1 MGVSEI
7 KAGEK
12 IHSAGDLV
20 DTVDIIIK
28 GSVQMSLPHHDGAVT
43 LGVGSVIGL
52 CERPGDV
59 HRFTYTSASGASVF
73 SYPFNQMEDVGRVI
87 AANAKIAPTITSA
100 LVHQAHGLREFS
112 VEYEK
117 SGVEAYNKIREEQK
131 EMQKL
136 SASLGRDMPAYRI
149 LSELQLPTSDEAIE
163 SWREN
168 FAKAFFTYDVHLK
181 KDMYVLGV
189 DICIGVIYTVA
200 DYMRRIIGIIDHTTR
215 YLKYLHEET
224 IDFHSGLEG
233 LRIEARE
240 QTRQLTGGDETAV
253 PEMKDVLNVI
263 LNYSGSD
270 EVIKRNMREA
280 VEAYVACKDRS
291 ATDEDTRRIRRKLV
305 DPFFKVYED
314 CLFRSFEEPGRPPV
328 EVGMFLRFCYMD
340 ERIVNKEDFE
350 QLYRIYV
357 NYIPDPYGRVVTI
370 EEWLRKIYDGK
381 VMPSKNEFD
390 LDYPSYLK
398 EAVRQGDMTESH
410 AERML
415 SDFDERTR
423 FEIKNL
429 FTGGNRMTFGRISVY
444 SPLFDSVNQM
454 MPLDK
459 CYVSAE
465 RVDEAL
471 ANIREYDHRIF
482 YREEVL
488 RIDEDTPPLTI
499 HKEFLPYV
507 ILMPNIGSR
516 TVLWQEIEGKKRTT
530 PGRMLVPIF
539 CLEDFGLS
547 MARLCGE
554 FRWEMCKTEQGVH
567 WNDLSDPSLTAEYSD
582 YLQYYRKN
590 SSLSPEHREKIK
602 KALQK
607 AGNNYRR
614 VFVADYVLYIMYEA
628 KGIMRLN
635 KVARDIIYRY
645 CPLALD
651 HSEGITVNAQ
661 YAQLLERQKNHN
673 LQGARPLSN
682 LIKKRE
688 ATEQYI
694 PEELYEEVK
703 YLSR

>member
-1 MGVSEI
+1 MGVTEI
-7 KAGEK
+7 KPGEK
-12 IHSAGDLV
+12 IHTSGDTV
-20 DTVDIIIK
+20 DTIDIIIK
-28 GSVQMSLPHHDGAVT
+28 GSVDMTLPHFDGAVT

-52 CERPGDV
+52 CEAPGDT
-59 HRFTYTSASGASVF
+59 HRFTYTSPSGASVF
-73 SYPFNQMEDVGRVI
+73 SYPFNHMEDVARVI
-87 AANAKIAPTITSA
+87 SANAKIAPTITSA
-100 LVHQAHGLREFS
+100 LVAEVNHIREFS

-117 SGVEAYNKIREEQK
+117 SAMDAYNKVREEQK

-136 SASLGRDMPAYRI
+136 SAALGRDMPLYKN
-149 LSELQLPTSDEAIE
+149 LSDLQLPTQGDGIE

-168 FAKAFFTYDVHLK
+168 FAKAFFTYDATLK
-181 KDMYVLGV
+181 KGIYVLGV

-200 DYMRRIIGIIDHTTR
+200 DYMRRIMRIIDQTGQYLR
-215 YLKYLHEET
+215 YLAEET
-224 IDFHSGLEG
+224 IDFHSGLEA
-233 LRIEARE
+233 LRIESRE
-240 QTRQLTGGDETAV
+240 QTRQLMGGDETVV
-253 PEMKDVLNVI
+253 PEMHDVLNVI
-263 LNYSGSD
+263 LNYSCAD
-270 EVIKRNMREA
+270 EVIKKNMREA
-280 VEAYVACKDRS
+280 MEAYVACKDRT
-291 ATDEDTRRIRRKLV
+291 ATDEETRRIRRKLV
-305 DPFFKVYED
+305 EPFFRIYEE
-314 CLFRSFEEPGRPPV
+314 CLFRSFEEPGRPPI
-328 EVGMFLRFCYMD
+328 EVGMFLRFAYMD
-340 ERIVNKEDFE
+340 ERVVTKEDFE

-357 NYIPDPYGRVVTI
+357 NYIPDPYGRIVTI

-398 EAVRQGDMTESH
+398 DAVRQGDMTEAY
-410 AERML
+410 AERAL

-429 FTGGNRMTFGRISVY
+429 FTSGNRMTFGRISVY
-444 SPLFDSVNQM
+444 SPVFDSANQM

-465 RVDEAL
+465 RVEEQL

-482 YREEVL
+482 YREQVCKFD
-488 RIDEDTPPLTI
+488 DEAPPVTI
-499 HKEFLPYV
+499 HQEYLPYV
-507 ILMPNIGSR
+507 ILMPNIGTR

-530 PGRMLVPIF
+530 PGRMLLPIF
-539 CLEDFGLS
+539 CLEDLALS

-590 SSLSPEHREKIK
+590 SSLSPEHREKVK

-628 KGIMRLN
+628 KGVVRLN

-651 HSEGITVNAQ
+651 HSDGITVNAQ
-661 YAQLLERQKNHN
+661 YAQLYERQKNHN
-673 LQGARPLSN
+673 TQNARPLSN

-688 ATEQYI
+688 ASELYV
-694 PEELYEEVK
+694 PEELYDEVRFLAK
-703 YLSR
+703 

>member
-1 MGVSEI
+1 MGVTEI
-7 KAGEK
+7 KPGEK
-12 IHSAGDLV
+12 IHTSGDTV
-20 DTVDIIIK
+20 DTIDIIIK
-28 GSVQMSLPHHDGAVT
+28 GSVDMTLPHFDGAVT

-52 CERPGDV
+52 CEAPGDT
-59 HRFTYTSASGASVF
+59 HRFTYTSPSGASVF
-73 SYPFNQMEDVGRVI
+73 SYPFNHMEDVARVI
-87 AANAKIAPTITSA
+87 SANAKIAPTITSA
-100 LVHQAHGLREFS
+100 LVAEVNHIREFS

-117 SGVEAYNKIREEQK
+117 SAMDAYNKVREEQK

-136 SASLGRDMPAYRI
+136 SAALGRDMPLYKN
-149 LSELQLPTSDEAIE
+149 LSDLQLPTQGDGIE

-168 FAKAFFTYDVHLK
+168 FAKAFFTYDATLK
-181 KDMYVLGV
+181 KGIYVLGV

-200 DYMRRIIGIIDHTTR
+200 DYMRRIMRIIDQTGQYLR
-215 YLKYLHEET
+215 YLAEET
-224 IDFHSGLEG
+224 IDFHSGLEA
-233 LRIEARE
+233 LRIESRE
-240 QTRQLTGGDETAV
+240 QTRQLMGGDETVV
-253 PEMKDVLNVI
+253 PEMHDVLNVI
-263 LNYSGSD
+263 LNYSCAD
-270 EVIKRNMREA
+270 EVIKKNMREA
-280 VEAYVACKDRS
+280 MEAYVACKDRT
-291 ATDEDTRRIRRKLV
+291 ATDEETRRIRRKLV
-305 DPFFKVYED
+305 EPFFRIYEE
-314 CLFRSFEEPGRPPV
+314 CLFRSFEEPGRPPI
-328 EVGMFLRFCYMD
+328 EVGMFLRFAYMD
-340 ERIVNKEDFE
+340 ERVVTKEDFE

-357 NYIPDPYGRVVTI
+357 NYIPDPYGRIVTI

-398 EAVRQGDMTESH
+398 DAVRQGDMTEAY
-410 AERML
+410 AERAL

-429 FTGGNRMTFGRISVY
+429 FTSGNRMTFGRISVY
-444 SPLFDSVNQM
+444 SPVFDSANQM

-465 RVDEAL
+465 RVEEQL

-482 YREEVL
+482 YREQVCKFD
-488 RIDEDTPPLTI
+488 DEAPPVTI
-499 HKEFLPYV
+499 HQEYLPYV
-507 ILMPNIGSR
+507 ILMPNIGTR

-530 PGRMLVPIF
+530 PGRMLLPIF
-539 CLEDFGLS
+539 CLEDLALS

-590 SSLSPEHREKIK
+590 SSLSPEHREKVK

-628 KGIMRLN
+628 KGVMRLN

-651 HSEGITVNAQ
+651 HSDGITVNAQ
-661 YAQLLERQKNHN
+661 YAQLYERQKNHN
-673 LQGARPLSN
+673 TQNARPLSN

-688 ATEQYI
+688 ASELYV
-694 PEELYEEVK
+694 PEELYDEVRFLAK
-703 YLSR
+703 